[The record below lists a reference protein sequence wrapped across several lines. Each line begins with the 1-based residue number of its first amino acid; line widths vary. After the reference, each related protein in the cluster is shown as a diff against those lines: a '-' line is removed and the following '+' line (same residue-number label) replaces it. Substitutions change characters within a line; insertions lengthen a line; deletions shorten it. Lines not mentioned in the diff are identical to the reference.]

1 MRIVRTEKQKD
12 NLAKYAWD
20 MSKVMV
26 AALAIAPFAKP
37 EAVDLRVV
45 GGGLLTGFLLAL
57 GGYLLD
63 GMEIKS

>member
-1 MRIVRTEKQKD
+1 
-12 NLAKYAWD
+12 

-37 EAVDLRVV
+37 EAVDLRAV
-45 GGGLLTGFLLAL
+45 GGGLLAGLLLAL

>member
-20 MSKVMV
+20 MSKIMV
-26 AALAIAPFAKP
+26 TALAIAPFAQP
-37 EAVDLRVV
+37 EAVDIRVV
-45 GGGLLTGFLLAL
+45 GVGVLAGILLAL
-57 GGYLLD
+57 IGYLLD

>member
-1 MRIVRTEKQKD
+1 MRIIRTEKQKD

-20 MSKVMV
+20 LSKIMV
-26 AALAIAPFAKP
+26 TALAIAPFAKP

-45 GGGLLTGFLLAL
+45 GAGVLAGILLAL
-57 GGYLLD
+57 MGYLLD

>member
-1 MRIVRTEKQKD
+1 MRILRTDKQKD
-12 NLAKYAWD
+12 NLAKYGWD
-20 MSKVMV
+20 MSKVAV
-26 AALAIAPFAKP
+26 AALVIAPFTKP

-45 GGGLLTGFLLAL
+45 GAGLLSGLLLAL